1 MFMRAARNPQ
11 QGFHPLFWWLWA
23 VLTSGVVLVLDNTQI
38 SLAAIVGSLLLAR
51 GFKGSSYWHNS
62 FNWILRLALIAF
74 FFRMSIG
81 FLIGVPMPGK
91 VIFTLP
97 QIQLPEFLVGIRL
110 GGSVTE
116 QRVLATFNEATML
129 AALILIFA
137 LANSLSNP
145 HSLLKVLPRR
155 FYGIGLAGV
164 IATSVAPQAARS
176 ISRVRVAKRL
186 RGQSGTGLRSWR
198 RVAIP
203 VLEDSLERSI
213 DLAASLES
221 RGYGYFPETTRYR
234 APGWQL
240 RDSLGVSGPAYL
252 LASFLLLS
260 SISSLLFT
268 ALFFLLILTPAV
280 AR

>member
-1 MFMRAARNPQ
+1 MKTAHAQ
-11 QGFHPLFWWLWA
+11 SSGFHPLFWWVWA
-23 VLTSGVVLVLDNTQI
+23 VLSSVVVLIMDKSQI
-38 SLAAIVGSLLLAR
+38 SLAAIAGTLTLAAR
-51 GFKGSSYWHNS
+51 FKGSSYWRTS
-62 FNWILRLALIAF
+62 FKWILRLALIAF
-74 FFRMSIG
+74 TFRMLIG
-81 FLIGVPMPGK
+81 FLIGVPMPGT

-97 QIQLPEFLVGIRL
+97 QIQLPDFLVGIRL
-110 GGSVTE
+110 GGQVTE
-116 QRVLATFNEATML
+116 QRLQATFNEATLL

-155 FYGIGLAGV
+155 FYGIGLASV

-176 ISRVRVAKRL
+176 ITRVRIAKRL
-186 RGQSGTGLRSWR
+186 RGQSGAGLKSWR
-198 RVAIP
+198 RVAMP

-234 APGWQL
+234 APIWQL
-240 RDSLGVSGPAYL
+240 RDSLGLSGPAYL

-260 SISSLLFT
+260 SISSLLFA
-268 ALFFLLILTPAV
+268 ALFFFLMLTPAV
-280 AR
+280 AK

>member
-1 MFMRAARNPQ
+1 AA
-11 QGFHPLFWWLWA
+11 
-23 VLTSGVVLVLDNTQI
+23 LTSSVVLI
-38 SLAAIVGSLLLAR
+38 SDATKISIAAIAATLMLAA
-51 GFKGSSYWHNS
+51 GFRASTYWRTS
-62 FNWILRLALIAF
+62 FKWILRLALIAF
-74 FFRMSIG
+74 AFRMLIG

-91 VIFTLP
+91 VLFTLP

-110 GGSVTE
+110 GGPVTE
-116 QRVLATFNEATML
+116 QRLQSTFKEAALL

-155 FYGIGLAGV
+155 FYGIGLASV

-176 ISRVRVAKRL
+176 ISRVRAAKRL
-186 RGQSGTGLRSWR
+186 RGQSGKGLGSWR

-221 RGYGYFPETTRYR
+221 RGYGYFPKTTRYR
-234 APGWQL
+234 AQRWQMT
-240 RDSLGVSGPAYL
+240 DTLGVSGPAYVL
-252 LASFLLLS
+252 IAALLLNPTAV
-260 SISSLLFT
+260 LLLGV
-268 ALFFLLILTPAV
+268 LFFLLILTPVV